1 MPPEGTNASED
12 LAEPNVALGRIR
24 AESSPFESTG
34 VSMAALAAKVL
45 AEITRLSG
53 YVACQ
58 GCGGLLESPALLGG
72 CAHSVCAA
80 CTKRASTSRDPVCPV
95 RGCALP
101 LSARDVTSDTATS
114 HTVECVRLLEETASE
129 LEDVVK
135 RFPHAEL
142 LNDAPGAEDDWLGEF
157 GPRHETSNPD
167 DALMVQPPRPHSPV
181 AELIKKEDD
190 VLLVCL
196 SKLSSDVRRTCES
209 ICRQFGIEYVCCFPN
224 EGPFPTLVITEL
236 ESRTSDRN
244 EGPLAREISFSIL
257 LAMIRKLPIVS
268 PEWLCSCNEQ
278 GRIVAKD
285 QFMASTSYAAHSQ
298 PVFDG
303 VVTCFDGNHETRVK
317 SDIARLI
324 VEGGGKVVDNV
335 QELGSNGSQYRLR
348 LEVALD
354 SSSTCIQTCE
364 VEAFASAEDRVKRV
378 DFAWLSGCVLSGVC
392 PPESRHIFETCLSY
406 SPS

>member
-1 MPPEGTNASED
+1 MPSEGTDTSKDEAK
-12 LAEPNVALGRIR
+12 PNLNLGRTR
-24 AESSPFESTG
+24 DESSPLESSG
-34 VSMAALAAKVL
+34 ISMASLAAKVL

-72 CAHSVCAA
+72 CAHSVCGA
-80 CTKRASTSRDPVCPV
+80 CTKRASTSRDPLCPV

-101 LSARDVTSDTATS
+101 LTARDVTSDTATS

-135 RFPHAEL
+135 RFPHADL
-142 LNDAPGAEDDWLGEF
+142 LSDTPGAEDDWLGEI
-157 GPRHETSNPD
+157 GPRHDTGNAE
-167 DALMVQPPRPHSPV
+167 DALMVQSPRPQSPV
-181 AELIKKEDD
+181 AELVQKEDD
-190 VLLVCL
+190 TLLLCL

-209 ICRQFGIEYVCCFPN
+209 ICRQFGIEYVCNFPN
-224 EGPFPTLVITEL
+224 EKPFPALVVTEL

-244 EGPLAREISFSIL
+244 EGPQAREISFSIL

-268 PEWLCSCNEQ
+268 PAWLCSCDEQ
-278 GRIVAKD
+278 GRIVAKE

-303 VVTCFDGNHETRVK
+303 VVTCFDGSHETRVK

-324 VEGGGKVVDNV
+324 VEGGGKVVDSME
-335 QELGSNGSQYRLR
+335 ELGSIGSQCRLR
-348 LEVALD
+348 LQVALD
-354 SSSTCIQTCE
+354 SSSTCIQSCD
-364 VEAFASAEDRVKRV
+364 VESLASASDCVKRV

-392 PPESRHIFETCLSY
+392 PPESRHIFETCLTY